1 MPLDYENLAAVGAMV
16 GSGGLVV
23 MNNETCIVSLARFFM
38 QFTQNESC
46 GKCVPC
52 REGTKQM
59 LNLLDDIIE
68 GRATGETLEL
78 LEQLAVTVK
87 FGSLCGLGKTSPNP
101 VLSTLRYF
109 RDEYNAHVFEKRCP
123 AGRCKAFNK
132 YAINPEKCKSC
143 GLCAKKCPVGAI
155 SGEKGVPYRIDK
167 DKCIKCGTCAES
179 CKFGAI
185 AIEGCE

>member
-1 MPLDYENLAAVGAMV
+1 MV

-23 MNNETCIVSLARFFM
+23 MNKQTCIVSLARFFM

-78 LEQLAVTVK
+78 LEQLALTVK
-87 FGSLCGLGKTSPNP
+87 TGSLCGLGKTAPNP

-123 AGRCKAFNK
+123 GRSMRRVEDV
-132 YAINPEKCKSC
+132 YDRS
-143 GLCAKKCPVGAI
+143 
-155 SGEKGVPYRIDK
+155 RQM
-167 DKCIKCGTCAES
+167 
-179 CKFGAI
+179 
-185 AIEGCE
+185 

>member
-1 MPLDYENLAAVGAMV
+1 
-16 GSGGLVV
+16 
-23 MNNETCIVSLARFFM
+23 
-38 QFTQNESC
+38 
-46 GKCVPC
+46 
-52 REGTKQM
+52 M

-68 GRATGETLEL
+68 GRAAGETLEL
-78 LEQLAVTVK
+78 LEQLASTVK

-123 AGRCKAFNK
+123 AGRCRAFSK

-143 GLCAKKCPVGAI
+143 GLCAKKCPVSAVR
-155 SGEKGVPYRIDK
+155 GEKGVPYKIDK
-167 DKCIKCGTCAES
+167 DKCVKCGACAES

-185 AIEGCE
+185 AIEG